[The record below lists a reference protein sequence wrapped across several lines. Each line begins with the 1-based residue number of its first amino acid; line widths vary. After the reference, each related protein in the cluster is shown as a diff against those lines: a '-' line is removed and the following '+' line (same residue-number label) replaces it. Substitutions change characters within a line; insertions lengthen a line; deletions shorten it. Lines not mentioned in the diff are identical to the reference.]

1 MLYEIIGIAR
11 PGNLLEV
18 KEIVLTAGQLILR
31 NGGVIRDINNWGVFS
46 LPAPISKYQVRH
58 TTGHYFA
65 LRYDAGV
72 ATHRTVRDTL
82 AVDPRILRTAGVRLG
97 DGKLETLSKF
107 GKIPWKEF
115 E

>member
-11 PGNLLEV
+11 PGNLAEV

-31 NGGVIRDINNWGVFS
+31 NGGVIRDINNWGVFM
-46 LPAPISKYQVRH
+46 LPTPVSRHQVRH
-58 TTGHYFA
+58 TRGHYFA

-72 ATHRTVRDTL
+72 ATHQTVRDTL